1 MKNASNTLDLKA
13 LAPRIDCLVFVVST
27 ADILDIESDIQFS
40 SVQPLSC
47 VQFFVTPWAVERQAS
62 LSITNI
68 WIYPNSCPLSQ

>member
-47 VQFFVTPWAVERQAS
+47 VQLFATPLDCS
-62 LSITNI
+62 MPG
-68 WIYPNSCPLSQ
+68 YPVHHQLLELAQTHAH